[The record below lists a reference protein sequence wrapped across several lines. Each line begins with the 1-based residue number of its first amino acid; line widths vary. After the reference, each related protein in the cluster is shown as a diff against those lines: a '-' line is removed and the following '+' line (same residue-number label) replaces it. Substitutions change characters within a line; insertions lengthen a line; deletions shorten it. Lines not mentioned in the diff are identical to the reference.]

1 MQGLHVRQILE
12 LMACDARDHRLAAI
26 TLKPTSTAIDHR
38 PQGGLV
44 HTSLPARDYPLH
56 LQARLLDVRK
66 SEDTIG
72 VHAATKDGIA
82 AIAVGVDAL
91 TQENRDMIADL
102 ALRHRIPTIYGSRE
116 YVDAGGLIAYGPSY
130 PSLYRQAATY
140 VDKIL
145 KGASPAELPIQ
156 QPTRFELLINLKIAK
171 ALALTVPQLLLAQ
184 ADEVDE

>member
-1 MQGLHVRQILE
+1 MQGLHVRQILA
-12 LMACDARDHRLAAI
+12 LMACDAGDHRLAAI

-66 SEDTIG
+66 SEDIPSAFD
-72 VHAATKDGIA
+72 AATKDGVA

-102 ALRHRIPTIYGSRE
+102 ALRHCIPTIYGSRE

-130 PSLYRQAATY
+130 PSLY
-140 VDKIL
+140 
-145 KGASPAELPIQ
+145 
-156 QPTRFELLINLKIAK
+156 
-171 ALALTVPQLLLAQ
+171 
-184 ADEVDE
+184 